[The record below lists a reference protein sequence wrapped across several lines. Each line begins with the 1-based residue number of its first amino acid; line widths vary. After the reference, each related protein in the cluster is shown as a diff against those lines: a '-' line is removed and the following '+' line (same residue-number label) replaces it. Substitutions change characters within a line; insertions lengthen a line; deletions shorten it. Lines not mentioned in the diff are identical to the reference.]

1 TRPSPR
7 LQFGRSV
14 VGDRSG
20 GSVFI
25 QVMQGRAT
33 NPDGIHAE
41 LDRWKAE
48 LQPGADGWLGST
60 SGVTDDGRFIAGVRF
75 ATAGGAP
82 SLGGPAA
89 PLYLEVLGVAP
100 GERPRRNSD
109 RPEQDAWWSQASKHL
124 AEVAFH
130 DSTRVHTY
138 REGGS
143 DQAGFVQ
150 VIQGYRPDMGRRA
163 ALGRAQEQTMA
174 EQAPH
179 ILGMTVAEHA
189 DRPGDFTQ
197 TVYFTSQQEAR
208 WFGREQPVEFDP
220 SFAAFSSR
228 MTEVRYFDL
237 RDPRLDSPS

>member
-1 TRPSPR
+1 
-7 LQFGRSV
+7 
-14 VGDRSG
+14 
-20 GSVFI
+20 
-25 QVMQGRAT
+25 M
-33 NPDGIHAE
+33 
-41 LDRWKAE
+41 
-48 LQPGADGWLGST
+48 
-60 SGVTDDGRFIAGVRF
+60 VRF
-75 ATAGGAP
+75 ASEELA
-82 SLGGPAA
+82 
-89 PLYLEVLGVAP
+89 
-100 GERPRRNSD
+100 RRNSD

-130 DSTRVHTY
+130 DSTRVHIY

-150 VIQGYRPDMGRRA
+150 VIQGHSPDMERLA

-189 DRPGDFTQ
+189 DRRGDFTQ

-220 SFAAFSSR
+220 SFAEFSSL
-228 MTEVRYFDL
+228 MTDVRYFDL
-237 RDPRLDSPS
+237 RNPRLDSPG